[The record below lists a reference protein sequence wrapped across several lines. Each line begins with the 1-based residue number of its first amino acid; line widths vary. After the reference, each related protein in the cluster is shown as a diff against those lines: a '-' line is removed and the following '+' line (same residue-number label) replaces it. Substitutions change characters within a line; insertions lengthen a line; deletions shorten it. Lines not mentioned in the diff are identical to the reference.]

1 MLPLSSFLVLQPVQ
15 LFEVVS
21 DVTHAAL
28 TWEAG
33 SVQVLAARV
42 NKWNKD
48 PLHPESLQHVDRWVF
63 SSSKIFCEYQ
73 AVLLDQPLHLQSAS
87 HLRPNFMFQS
97 ACQGMCGWESKFWH
111 IQRRLESLQLRSF
124 KARRQ
129 PLYSLTWRGN
139 RSRVASDKY
148 QTSNGF
154 TNT

>member
-1 MLPLSSFLVLQPVQ
+1 MLLLSSFLVLQPVQ

-48 PLHPESLQHVDRWVF
+48 PLHPESLQHVDRLVF

-97 ACQGMCGWESKFWH
+97 ECQGMCG
-111 IQRRLESLQLRSF
+111 
-124 KARRQ
+124 
-129 PLYSLTWRGN
+129 
-139 RSRVASDKY
+139 
-148 QTSNGF
+148 
-154 TNT
+154 